1 MYEQKSNLGS
11 ILVALLAIALILG
24 GVFLLNQSFNNTKNK
39 DLSNLSTSSNSSLL
53 VIKNSSSSGLLGL
66 DSDSSSNTSLS
77 SDKYSDKFSSSNS
90 NSSLGFSSNSDKS
103 TNSTNSSNS
112 DKSNSTSS
120 EKNSTLKV
128 GEFTA
133 KAITPTAKG
142 SNWEIIECNVTTV
155 YFCKP
160 GFKFPFSQ
168 SGKLDKTYKFSG
180 GSINDTKAG
189 LAVSGINPLLID

>member
-39 DLSNLSTSSNSSLL
+39 DLSNLSTSSASSLL
-53 VIKNSSSSGLLGL
+53 VVKNTSSSGLLGL
-66 DSDSSSNTSLS
+66 DSDNSSAISSN
-77 SDKYSDKFSSSNS
+77 SDKSSDKFSTSNS
-90 NSSLGFSSNSDKS
+90 NSANSSSNSDKS
-103 TNSTNSSNS
+103 TNSSSL
-112 DKSNSTSS
+112 DKSTSSSS

-180 GSINDTKAG
+180 GSIADTKAG
-189 LAVSGINPLLID
+189 LAVSGINPALID

>member
-39 DLSNLSTSSNSSLL
+39 DLSNLPNSSNNSLL
-53 VIKNSSSSGLLGL
+53 VIKNNSSSGLIGL
-66 DSDSSSNTSLS
+66 DSESLS
-77 SDKYSDKFSSSNS
+77 ISSENSTLSNNSSVSNFSSF
-90 NSSLGFSSNSDKS
+90 SSLGR
-103 TNSTNSSNS
+103 STNSSS
-112 DKSNSTSS
+112 QDSSNSSSS
-120 EKNSTLKV
+120 EKNTTLKV

-155 YFCKP
+155 YFCKT

-180 GSINDTKAG
+180 GSIADTKAG
-189 LAVSGINPLLID
+189 LAVSGVNPALID

>member
-24 GVFLLNQSFNNTKNK
+24 GVFLLNQSFNTKNK
-39 DLSNLSTSSNSSLL
+39 DLSNLSTSSSSSLL
-53 VIKNSSSSGLLGL
+53 VVKNNSSSGLLGL
-66 DSDSSSNTSLS
+66 DSDSDSSIST
-77 SDKYSDKFSSSNS
+77 
-90 NSSLGFSSNSDKS
+90 SSNSDKS
-103 TNSTNSSNS
+103 SISNSSTNS
-112 DKSNSTSS
+112 DKSANFLSNSSISSISDKSSSIS
-120 EKNSTLKV
+120 EKNTTLKI

-180 GSINDTKAG
+180 GSIADTKAG
-189 LAVSGINPLLID
+189 LAVSGINPALID

>member
-39 DLSNLSTSSNSSLL
+39 DLSNLSTSSTSSLL
-53 VIKNSSSSGLLGL
+53 VVKNTSSSGLLGL
-66 DSDSSSNTSLS
+66 DSD
-77 SDKYSDKFSSSNS
+77 
-90 NSSLGFSSNSDKS
+90 NSSIISSNSDKS
-103 TNSTNSSNS
+103 SDKFSNSNSTNSSSNY
-112 DKSNSTSS
+112 DKSTNSSS
-120 EKNSTLKV
+120 LDKSSSSSLDKNSTLKV

-180 GSINDTKAG
+180 GSITDTKAG
-189 LAVSGINPLLID
+189 LAVSGINPALID

>member
-1 MYEQKSNLGS
+1 MVVK
-11 ILVALLAIALILG
+11 
-24 GVFLLNQSFNNTKNK
+24 NT
-39 DLSNLSTSSNSSLL
+39 
-53 VIKNSSSSGLLGL
+53 SSSGLLGL
-66 DSDSSSNTSLS
+66 DSDNSSIISSN
-77 SDKYSDKFSSSNS
+77 SDKSSDKFSTSNS
-90 NSSLGFSSNSDKS
+90 NSANFSSNSDKS
-103 TNSTNSSNS
+103 TNSSSL
-112 DKSNSTSS
+112 DKSSSSSS

-180 GSINDTKAG
+180 GSIADTKDG
-189 LAVSGINPLLID
+189 LAVSGINPVLID